1 MDSSFSLHI
10 AMYPWFAMGHQTA
23 FLHLANKLAKNGHK
37 ITFLTPQKAQSKL
50 EPHNHHPQLITF
62 ITIKVP
68 HVEGLPPNAETTADV
83 PYPLQPLIM
92 TAMDQTKPDIETHL
106 SNLKPHIVFY
116 DFSHWIPSLA
126 KPLGIKA
133 VHYCSAS
140 SVMVGYTL
148 TPARYSQ
155 GENLTEFDLMQPPSG
170 YPDSSIKLYN
180 HEAKA
185 FAAKRKEFF
194 GSNVL
199 FYDRQAIA
207 LNEAD
212 ALGYRTC
219 REIEGPFL
227 DYIQKQFNKPVL
239 TSGPVIFD
247 NNPNSILDEKWANWL
262 GGFEAE
268 SVVYCCFGSECIL
281 RPNLFQELMLGLELT
296 GKPFFAALK
305 PPFGFTTIEEA
316 LPEGFSERVEGRGIV
331 YGGWVQQQ
339 LILEHPSVGC
349 FITHCGSGSLSE
361 ALVNK
366 CQLVLL
372 PNVGDQILNARMMGN
387 SLKVGV
393 EVEKGEDGLYTKDN
407 VYKAVS
413 IVMDDENEI
422 SKNVKANHAK
432 IREMLLN
439 KDLETSYI
447 DDFCNKLQEIVEKK
461 N

>member
-1 MDSSFSLHI
+1 MDSSFPLNI
-10 AMYPWFAMGHQTA
+10 AMYPWFAMGHQIP

-37 ITFLTPQKAQSKL
+37 ITFFTPRSAQSKL
-50 EPHNHHPQLITF
+50 EQNNHHPQLITF
-62 ITIKVP
+62 VIIKVP
-68 HVEGLPPNAETTADV
+68 HVEGLPPNAETTTDV
-83 PYPLQPLIM
+83 PYSLIPDIM
-92 TAMDQTKPDIETHL
+92 TAMDQTKSDIETHL
-106 SNLKPHIVFY
+106 TNLKPHIVFY
-116 DFSHWIPSLA
+116 DFTHWIPSIT

-133 VHYCSAS
+133 LHYSIIS
-140 SVMVGYTL
+140 SVTFGYTL
-148 TPARYSQ
+148 AADRYSK
-155 GENLTEFDLMQPPSG
+155 GENLTEVDLMEPPSG
-170 YPDSSIKLYN
+170 FPDSSIKLHN

-185 FAAKRKEFF
+185 FATKRKEIF

-199 FYDRQAIA
+199 FYDRQTTA

-227 DYIQKQFNKPVL
+227 DYMQKQFNKPVL
-239 TSGPVIFD
+239 TSGPVIHE
-247 NNPNSILDEKWANWL
+247 NSNSVLDEKWANWL
-262 GGFEAE
+262 GGFETE
-268 SVVYCCFGSECIL
+268 SVVYCCFGSECVL

-316 LPEGFSERVEGRGIV
+316 LPEGFLKRVEGRGVV

-439 KDLETSYI
+439 KDLESSYI
-447 DDFCNKLQEIVEKK
+447 DDFCMKLQEIVLEKI
-461 N
+461 

>member
-1 MDSSFSLHI
+1 MASSFSLHI

-23 FLHLANKLAKNGHK
+23 FIHLANKLAKKGHK
-37 ITFLTPQKAQSKL
+37 ITFFTPKKAQSKL
-50 EPHNHHPQLITF
+50 ESFNLHPQSITF

-83 PYPLQPLIM
+83 PYPLQPNLM
-92 TAMDQTKPDIETHL
+92 TAMDLTKPNIETHL
-106 SNLKPHIVFY
+106 INLKPQIVFY
-116 DFSHWIPSLA
+116 DFTHWIPSLT

-133 VHYCSAS
+133 LHYCIIST
-140 SVMVGYTL
+140 VTVGYTL

-155 GENLTEFDLMQPPSG
+155 GENLTEFDLMLPPSG
-170 YPDSSIKLYN
+170 YPDSSIKLHS

-185 FAAKRKEFF
+185 FSAKRKESF

-219 REIEGPFL
+219 REIEGNFL
-227 DYIQKQFNKPVL
+227 DYVEKQFNKPVL
-239 TSGPVIFD
+239 TTGPVILE
-247 NNPNSILDEKWANWL
+247 NPNSILDEKWANWL
-262 GGFEAE
+262 GGFETE
-268 SVVYCCFGSECIL
+268 SVVYCCFGSECVL

-316 LPEGFSERVEGRGIV
+316 LPEGFLKRVEGRGVV
-331 YGGWVQQQ
+331 YGSWVQQQ

-393 EVEKGEDGLYTKDN
+393 EVEKGEDGLYTKDS

-439 KDLETSYI
+439 KDLESSYI
-447 DDFCNKLQEIVEKK
+447 DDFCNKLQEIVLEKH
-461 N
+461 